1 MVLNPVLYNKAS
13 PTVSMVHVL
22 ATVSNFANFGTS
34 LSPLV
39 RGHGPLFEQHEPMSP
54 EMPYTKFGF
63 RGGNRIKK
71 VIIRPRTNITD
82 LLIIQ

>member
-1 MVLNPVLYNKAS
+1 ML
-13 PTVSMVHVL
+13 
-22 ATVSNFANFGTS
+22 
-34 LSPLV
+34 
-39 RGHGPLFEQHEPMSP
+39 HGPLFEQHEPMSP